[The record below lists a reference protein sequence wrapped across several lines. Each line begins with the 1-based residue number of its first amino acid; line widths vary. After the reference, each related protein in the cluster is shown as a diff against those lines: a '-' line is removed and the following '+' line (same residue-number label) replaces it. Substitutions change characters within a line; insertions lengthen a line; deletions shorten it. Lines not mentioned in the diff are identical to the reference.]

1 MFDLDADNYIPL
13 NPDSEIENQLNNLI
27 GGGSSASS
35 ANGLEL
41 PEVEELPGVVET
53 RSRNNNEDVLTG
65 NKIQLRAR
73 INGTADDDR
82 LIGTN
87 DADTI
92 IGDEGD
98 DVLNGRVGADVL
110 QGGEGNDKYVVNPNI
125 SGGTTISDSGG
136 DSDFLIM
143 RRNLKRVRL
152 FRGGLLEGRVGF
164 VREGTD
170 LIIDL
175 NRNGEIDA
183 SNDLT
188 VQNFFAADGT
198 AGEGFI
204 EQINDLSG
212 EEVRSL
218 SGVVAVGSRAAD
230 TLNGGNNND
239 SLDGANGNDDLNG
252 NNGQDVLMGSGGN
265 DNLVGRDGND
275 SLDGGPGND
284 KLDGNGGRDTLDGG
298 GGADVLQGGTG
309 NDLYQLNANNA
320 GGSKIADTGGGNDT
334 LELAG
339 ANLRRAY
346 GFVRGQVGY
355 ERNESDLV
363 IDLNQNGRYDVNND
377 LTIENF
383 YVEGTRR
390 IAEGFIEQVDNLSG
404 RDIQQASP
412 VFYEFSFE
420 NSGGD
425 AGVNSVSGVVSLPA
439 AVLENENPNRTFEAL
454 SVQVTDGSG
463 FVNDEFVPEMLE
475 VDWTQHTGIAIIRG
489 EEQPGSNEF
498 TVVDGKI
505 TYSNFVG
512 NVPESNSEVGEY
524 VNSLALRFG
533 NQGVPFDPANP
544 VPFIIANLSSLDDDS
559 YEGAEG
565 CATPYGNGDCA
576 LDLTSGTTSWR
587 RPR

>member
-1 MFDLDADNYIPL
+1 MFDLEADNYIPL
-13 NPDSEIENQLNNLI
+13 SPDLEIENQLNNLI
-27 GGGSSASS
+27 GGGSSASI
-35 ANGLEL
+35 ADGLEL

-65 NKIQLRAR
+65 KKIQPRAN

-92 IGDEGD
+92 TGGDGD

-110 QGGEGNDKYVVNPNI
+110 QGGEGNDKYVVNPSI
-125 SGGTTISDSGG
+125 SGGTTINDSGG
-136 DSDFLIM
+136 DSDSLIM
-143 RRNLKRVRL
+143 RRNLRRVRL

-170 LIIDL
+170 LVIDL
-175 NRNGEIDA
+175 NQNGEIDA

-188 VQNFFAADGT
+188 VENFFAADGT

-218 SGVVAVGSRAAD
+218 SGVVAVGSGGAD

-239 SLDGANGNDDLNG
+239 LLDGGNGNDD
-252 NNGQDVLMGSGGN
+252 VSGSGGADTLIGGRGN
-265 DNLVGRDGND
+265 DNLVGRGGND

-284 KLDGNGGRDTLDGG
+284 KLDGNEGRDILIGG
-298 GGADVLQGGTG
+298 GGADTLQGGTG
-309 NDLYQLNANNA
+309 NDVYRLNANNA

-339 ANLRRAY
+339 ANLRNQY

-355 ERNESDLV
+355 ERNEDDLV

-377 LTIENF
+377 LTIEDF
-383 YVEGTRR
+383 YVEGSRQKGK
-390 IAEGFIEQVDNLSG
+390 GFIEQVDNLSG
-404 RDIQQASP
+404 RDIQLASP

-439 AVLENENPNRTFEAL
+439 AVLENENPNRKFEAL
-454 SVQVTDGSG
+454 SVKVTDASG
-463 FVNDEFVPEMLE
+463 FANDEFVPEIKDVNFTE
-475 VDWTQHTGIAIIRG
+475 HTGTAVIRG
-489 EEQPGSNEF
+489 EEEAGSNEF
-498 TVVDGKI
+498 TVVDGQI
-505 TYSNFVG
+505 TFANFFG
-512 NVPESNSEVGEY
+512 NVPESNEEVGEF

-533 NQGVPFDPANP
+533 NQGVPFDPSNQ

-565 CATPYGNGDCA
+565 CATPFGNGDCA
-576 LDLTSGTTSWR
+576 IDFTSGTTVLKR
-587 RPR
+587 VR